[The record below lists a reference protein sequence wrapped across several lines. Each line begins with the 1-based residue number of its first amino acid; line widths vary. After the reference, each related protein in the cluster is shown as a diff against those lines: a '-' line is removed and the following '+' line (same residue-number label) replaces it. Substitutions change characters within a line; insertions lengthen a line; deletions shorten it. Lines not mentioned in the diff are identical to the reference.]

1 MNKNIKIACTGG
13 AGFIASNII
22 KHLNQEGYTNIDV
35 YEKLDTLD
43 KKLHNI
49 LSLNINGV
57 YDYNDLLEIAYQY
70 DWVLH
75 IGADS
80 STKTKPEDYERVL
93 EQNFYYT
100 QKLLNGCFGINSTY
114 NPNRKFIFASS
125 ASVYGNSDD
134 FTERLDC
141 VPQHLYG
148 LTKLFCDRA
157 IQKLIDEKPD
167 VKIYS
172 YRFYNCAGFN
182 EKHKIERN
190 MASPISKFLLQEPPF
205 ILYRNENKTEFKR
218 DFIHVKNIADVIYFT
233 LVNDC
238 QSGCYNLGSGNG
250 TTWEELV
257 RVICE
262 VRGLKYEDSIK
273 YEPLPEVLKNQYQAI
288 TVANLEKLRNVLGYK
303 GEFTGIREIV
313 QDIFKNL
320 KYELWF

>member
-13 AGFIASNII
+13 AGFVASNII
-22 KHLNQEGYTNIDV
+22 KRLNQEGYTNIDV

-57 YDYNDLLEIAYQY
+57 YDYNDLPEIAYQY

-80 STKTKPEDYERVL
+80 STKTKPEDYKRVL

-100 QKLLNGCFGINSTY
+100 QKLLNGCFGKNSTY
-114 NPNRKFIFASS
+114 NPDRKFIFASS
-125 ASVYGNSDD
+125 ASTYGNSDD

-172 YRFYNCAGFN
+172 YRFYNCFGAD
-182 EKHKIERN
+182 ESHKIERK
-190 MASPISKFLLQEPPF
+190 MASPITRFLTEEPPF
-205 ILYRNENKTEFKR
+205 TLYRDDKSTEFQR
-218 DFIHVKNIADVIYFT
+218 DFVWVKDLADVIYFT

-238 QSGCYNLGSGNG
+238 QSGCYNLGSGQG
-250 TTWEELV
+250 TTWEELAQ
-257 RVICE
+257 ICAD
-262 VRGLKYEDSIK
+262 VRGLSKDNLFEYK
-273 YEPLPEVLKNQYQAI
+273 PLPADLSKQYQAR
-288 TVANLEKLRNVLGYK
+288 TVADLTRLRNQLGYNK
-303 GEFTGIREIV
+303 VFTPLREAIKETYNEI
-313 QDIFKNL
+313 QGKS
-320 KYELWF
+320 